1 MLLAVAAILARVRL
15 RDRRRRKKS
24 PLHVE
29 YKSTVFQRKCANHRF
44 FGREKQ
50 SEDEYT
56 FHKAENLPNAEK
68 DG

>member
-1 MLLAVAAILARVRL
+1 MNSVADLLEGIIQIFSGTKVNCISKKM
-15 RDRRRRKKS
+15 RD
-24 PLHVE
+24 
-29 YKSTVFQRKCANHRF
+29 HRF

>member
-1 MLLAVAAILARVRL
+1 MADLLEGIIQIFSGTKVNCISKKM
-15 RDRRRRKKS
+15 RD
-24 PLHVE
+24 
-29 YKSTVFQRKCANHRF
+29 HRF